1 MTTQSDKAMTLN
13 TFYLFRKVIK
23 TNLKCSIFLLALFAF
38 GGCASKPDTQ
48 IFYDESINFEEY
60 KTVSWHPQT
69 PVDTS
74 EFSGKLP
81 LILQNKIMQE
91 AENIITE
98 RGLKFLAT
106 PENADLIVRV
116 TVGKRSQL
124 NIRKERIQT
133 YDEVALVT
141 HTGPRGR
148 FFIQQGAYIPGDVET
163 FDVIEQYTEGS
174 LAIDFY
180 DNSTNKPVWSGHIKN
195 EVDMS
200 LAPKTRQERIKIAVI
215 EMMKDFPP
223 Q

>member
-1 MTTQSDKAMTLN
+1 MEIQSDKTMTSIPFFL
-13 TFYLFRKVIK
+13 LSKIIK
-23 TNLKCSIFLLALFAF
+23 TSIKCSMLILALFAF

-48 IFYDESINFEEY
+48 VFYDESISFQEY

-74 EFSGKLP
+74 EFNGNLP

-91 AENIITE
+91 AESIITE
-98 RGLKFLAT
+98 RGLTFLSD

-124 NIRKERIQT
+124 NIKKERIQT
-133 YDEVALVT
+133 YDEVAVVT

-180 DNSTNKPVWSGHIKN
+180 DNGTSKPVWSGHIKN

-223 Q
+223 K